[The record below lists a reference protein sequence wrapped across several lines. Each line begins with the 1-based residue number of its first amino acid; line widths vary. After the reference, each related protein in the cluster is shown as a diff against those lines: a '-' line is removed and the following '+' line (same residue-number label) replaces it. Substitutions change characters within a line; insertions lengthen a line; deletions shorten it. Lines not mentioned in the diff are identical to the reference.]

1 MSTTPFWSKKKII
14 KNMSHTMSQIIN
26 FPEWIM
32 HKLITKYRKHPIICA
47 DSNILIN
54 EYMPKDIVK
63 ETANK

>member
-1 MSTTPFWSKKKII
+1 
-14 KNMSHTMSQIIN
+14 MSHTMSQIIN